1 MPGSKAAATS
11 GGSTRSRRWS
21 ARLPPF
27 ADVVG
32 HPRAK
37 SLLAAAVAGRPS
49 HAYLFVGP
57 EASGKRTLAKT
68 FAQALSCAGPPDDR
82 PCGKC
87 HSCRLIANDAHPDFR
102 LIDKQG
108 SGRIKSIPIEA
119 VRALQHDA
127 SLSAHHGGYK
137 VYVIDGAEAL
147 SLQAMDALLKT
158 LEEPAE
164 RVVVILTCVD
174 LGVLPQTVV
183 SRCQVIRLGRVDA
196 AEIAAAL
203 AARHAV
209 EPEPAA
215 LLAHLSDGRPGRAL
229 ALAADSAGLADR
241 AAILDEIV
249 ALDRADRVERLK
261 AAERMAQEWS
271 KSQESLGRRLEL
283 LLLWWRDL
291 MLVASGQEELVVNW
305 DRLEMLKERAGRL
318 DVAQARVALRAVE
331 LARLHLD
338 ENVQPRLALEL
349 MALTLPRIAA

>member
-1 MPGSKAAATS
+1 
-11 GGSTRSRRWS
+11 
-21 ARLPPF
+21 
-27 ADVVG
+27 
-32 HPRAK
+32 
-37 SLLAAAVAGRPS
+37 
-49 HAYLFVGP
+49 VGP
-57 EASGKRTLAKT
+57 EASGKRTLARA
-68 FAQALSCAGPPDDR
+68 FAQALNCSGAAEER
-82 PCGKC
+82 PCGRC
-87 HSCRLIANDAHPDFR
+87 QGCRLIAGDVHPDFR

-164 RVVVILTCVD
+164 RVVIVLTCVD

-183 SRCQVIRLGRVDA
+183 SRCQVVKLGRVEA
-196 AEIAAAL
+196 REIASAL
-203 AARHAV
+203 TERHAT

-229 ALAADSAGLADR
+229 SLAADPSGLAER
-241 AAILDEIV
+241 AAIVDEIV

-305 DRLEMLKERAGRL
+305 DRLELLRERAPGL
-318 DVAQARVALRAVE
+318 GVGQARVALRAVE

-349 MALTLPRIAA
+349 MALTLPRVAA